1 MERIRFLCYKA
12 ILNHAYNGISVTLL
26 SFWYASAAALHL
38 NATKT
43 TWNSSYLQESEQM
56 QQERSAESVL
66 QLVTETEQGIP
77 AIILCVGMQI
87 FFFTL
92 LSQLCQF
99 YLIRKWKI
107 TLKIKENP
115 VIFIYTLFFL
125 TAHTTHNPILVL
137 LHAGLC
143 SFFWTLVWPS
153 GFDIIHNRNQSN
165 TFSSLCGM

>member
-87 FFFTL
+87 FFLRYYLNCVNFIWSENERLLWKSKKILSFSFTPYFFF
-92 LSQLCQF
+92 QLTQPITR
-99 YLIRKWKI
+99 YLYYYM
-107 TLKIKENP
+107 LVYVP
-115 VIFIYTLFFL
+115 FFE
-125 TAHTTHNPILVL
+125 H
-137 LHAGLC
+137 
-143 SFFWTLVWPS
+143 
-153 GFDIIHNRNQSN
+153 
-165 TFSSLCGM
+165 

>member
-87 FFFTL
+87 FFYVIISIVSILFDPKMKDYSENQRKSCHFHL
-92 LSQLCQF
+92 H
-99 YLIRKWKI
+99 LIFS
-107 TLKIKENP
+107 NSS
-115 VIFIYTLFFL
+115 
-125 TAHTTHNPILVL
+125 HNP
-137 LHAGLC
+137 
-143 SFFWTLVWPS
+143 
-153 GFDIIHNRNQSN
+153 
-165 TFSSLCGM
+165 